1 MDQLT
6 VRAYDQGEW
15 SRYGLN
21 SDGTFWSIYTRYEV
35 DPTLPVA
42 TMPFNGAPLLNYAG
56 AQYHAAVGPN
66 VFD

>member
-1 MDQLT
+1 MNQLT

-15 SRYGLN
+15 SRYRLN
-21 SDGTFWSIYTRYEV
+21 SDGTFWNIYTRYEV

-42 TMPFNGAPLLNYAG
+42 TKPFNGAPLLNYAG
-56 AQYHAAVGPN
+56 VQYHAAVGAN